1 MKLALFDLD
10 ETLISGDCS
19 SLWSA
24 YMVANGWV
32 ADEQAFLQQDAALMQ
47 QYAVGKMD
55 MQEYMRCTLA
65 PLTGRSESDVA
76 AMVAGYIQAV
86 IAPRIY
92 AQARECLAAHRAQG
106 DRTVIISASG
116 EHLVRPIARYLG
128 VEETLAIGVE
138 IKDGRFTG
146 ATQGTMTYREGKVS
160 RLLELINQDDS
171 LLQQAS
177 FYSDSHNDLPLLTR
191 VGQPVAVN
199 PDAILLQHAR
209 QAGWPVYA
217 WR

>member
-24 YMVANGWV
+24 YMVAQGWV
-32 ADEQAFLQQDAALMQ
+32 ADKQAFLQQDAALMQ

-55 MQEYMRCTLA
+55 MQEYMRCTLM
-65 PLTGRSESDVA
+65 PLTGRSEHDVA
-76 AMVAGYIQAV
+76 AMVGRYVEEI

-92 AQARECLAAHRAQG
+92 AQARECLATHRAQG

-116 EHLVRPIARYLG
+116 EHLVRPIARFLG
-128 VEETLAIGVE
+128 VEETLAIGVD
-138 IKDGRFTG
+138 IQHGRFTG
-146 ATQGTMTYREGKVS
+146 ATRGTMTYREGKVS
-160 RLLELINQDDS
+160 RLLELINQDAS
-171 LLQQAS
+171 LLQHAS
-177 FYSDSHNDLPLLTR
+177 FYSDSHNDLPLLTK
-191 VGQPVAVN
+191 VGQPHAVN

>member
-24 YMVANGWV
+24 YMVAQGWV
-32 ADEQAFLQQDAALMQ
+32 ADKQAFLQQDAALMQ

-55 MQEYMRCTLA
+55 MQEYMRCTLM
-65 PLTGRSESDVA
+65 PLTGRSEHDVA
-76 AMVAGYIQAV
+76 AMVGRYVEEI

-92 AQARECLAAHRAQG
+92 AQARECLATHRAQG

-116 EHLVRPIARYLG
+116 EHLVQPIARFLG
-128 VEETLAIGVE
+128 VNETLAIGVE
-138 IKDGRFTG
+138 IQNGRFTG

-160 RLLELINQDDS
+160 RLLDLINQDET

-177 FYSDSHNDLPLLTR
+177 FYSDSHNDLPLLTK
-191 VGQPVAVN
+191 VGQPYAVN

>member
-24 YMVANGWV
+24 YMVAQGWV

-47 QYAVGKMD
+47 QYAVGQMD
-55 MQEYMRCTLA
+55 MHEYMRCTLA
-65 PLTGRSESDVA
+65 PLTGRSQHDVA
-76 AMVAGYIQAV
+76 AMVARYIDDV
-86 IAPRIY
+86 IAPRVY
-92 AQARECLAAHRAQG
+92 AHARECLATHRAQG
-106 DRTVIISASG
+106 DRMVIISASG
-116 EHLVRPIARYLG
+116 EHLVQPIARFLG
-128 VEETLAIGVE
+128 VEETLAIGVQ
-138 IKDGRFTG
+138 IRDGRFTG
-146 ATQGTMTYREGKVS
+146 DTQGTMTYREGKVS
-160 RLLELINQDDS
+160 RLLDLIHHDES
-171 LLQQAS
+171 LLQHAN

-191 VGQPVAVN
+191 VGQPVVVN

-209 QAGWPVYA
+209 QAGWPIYA